1 MTDSTPKSYHTDPTL
16 WLYTSLTAG
25 SSHII
30 TATSR
35 LETILK
41 ANKVPF
47 NALDV
52 ATDEKARMLWGRRA
66 GKRKLPG
73 LVRMGMVVGA
83 SFRHQA
89 TLTLGIKGADCVRV
103 QDLEEVE
110 EWNEYGEIKQ
120 NLIFSDAL
128 PAASTPTPSTTNTPS
143 KPPPPP
149 VAASS
154 SSKPP
159 TASSAPLATSAPAA
173 TSAETPLTTA
183 MRQASLEAAAK
194 AKQSK
199 TQSLAAR
206 KAMSEAQPSA
216 SLSAASGSN
225 ADMPSKLDN
234 SAPGG
239 ALPPTGTSE
248 AEEAVEATA
257 KSEGVTF
264 KGADKLEDESGLGK
278 TPEQTMMHRG
288 SNVSMASPEEIKAVE
303 ESSRIAEAPEEDGV
317 AEEDTGKEV
326 VAGPE
331 AVKTEDAT
339 AATDKAEELP
349 GTKTQEQD
357 AGQGE
362 KVGESV
368 AD

>member
-1 MTDSTPKSYHTDPTL
+1 MTDSTPKSYHTDPAL

-41 ANKVPF
+41 ANQVPF
-47 NALDV
+47 KALDV

-73 LVRMGMVVGA
+73 LVRMGMVVG
-83 SFRHQA
+83 
-89 TLTLGIKGADCVRV
+89 
-103 QDLEEVE
+103 DLEEVE

-120 NLIFSDAL
+120 NLIFADAP

-143 KPPPPP
+143 KPPPSM
-149 VAASS
+149 VAS
-154 SSKPP
+154 SSKPS
-159 TASSAPLATSAPAA
+159 TSSSTSLAGSAPAA
-173 TSAETPLTTA
+173 TSTETPLTTA

-199 TQSLAAR
+199 AQILTPSKSA
-206 KAMSEAQPSA
+206 SEAQSSTFLPGA
-216 SLSAASGSN
+216 SSSN
-225 ADMPSKLDN
+225 ADMLSKLDN

-248 AEEAVEATA
+248 AEEAVEPM
-257 KSEGVTF
+257 
-264 KGADKLEDESGLGK
+264 GK
-278 TPEQTMMHRG
+278 MPR
-288 SNVSMASPEEIKAVE
+288 PEESKAVE
-303 ESSRIAEAPEEDGV
+303 ESSKIAEAPEEEGV

-331 AVKTEDAT
+331 VIKTEDAT
-339 AATDKAEELP
+339 PATDKAEELP
-349 GTKTQEQD
+349 GTRTQEQE
-357 AGQGE
+357 AGVGE

>member
-47 NALDV
+47 KALDV

-73 LVRMGMVVGA
+73 LVRMGMVVG
-83 SFRHQA
+83 
-89 TLTLGIKGADCVRV
+89 
-103 QDLEEVE
+103 DLEEVE

-120 NLIFSDAL
+120 NLIFSDAP

-143 KPPPPP
+143 KPPPSI
-149 VAASS
+149 VAS
-154 SSKPP
+154 SSKPS
-159 TASSAPLATSAPAA
+159 TATSTPLASSAPAA
-173 TSAETPLTTA
+173 TSTEKPLTTA

-199 TQSLAAR
+199 TKSIAAF
-206 KAMSEAQPSA
+206 KSMSEAQPST
-216 SLSAASGSN
+216 SLPSAASSH
-225 ADMPSKLDN
+225 ADMLSKLDN

-239 ALPPTGTSE
+239 TLPPTGTSE
-248 AEEAVEATA
+248 AEEAAEPKG
-257 KSEGVTF
+257 KSAGVTF
-264 KGADKLEDESGLGK
+264 KGAAKPKDTTAQDER
-278 TPEQTMMHRG
+278 PEQMMMHRG
-288 SNVSMASPEEIKAVE
+288 SNISMASPEEIKAVE
-303 ESSRIAEAPEEDGV
+303 ESSKIAEEPEEEGV

-331 AVKTEDAT
+331 VIKTEDAT
-339 AATDKAEELP
+339 AATDNAEELP
-349 GTKTQEQD
+349 GTRTQEQE
-357 AGQGE
+357 AGAGE
-362 KVGESV
+362 KVSESV

>member
-1 MTDSTPKSYHTDPTL
+1 MADSTPKSYHTDPTL

-35 LETILK
+35 LETILR

-47 NALDV
+47 KALDV

-73 LVRMGMVVGA
+73 LVRMGMVVG
-83 SFRHQA
+83 
-89 TLTLGIKGADCVRV
+89 
-103 QDLEEVE
+103 DLEEVE

-120 NLIFSDAL
+120 NLIFSDA
-128 PAASTPTPSTTNTPS
+128 PPTTSTPTPSTTNTPS
-143 KPPPPP
+143 KPPPSM
-149 VAASS
+149 AASS
-154 SSKPP
+154 SKPF
-159 TASSAPLATSAPAA
+159 TTSSTPLAVSAPAT
-173 TSAETPLTTA
+173 TSTETPLTTA

-199 TQSLAAR
+199 TQT
-206 KAMSEAQPSA
+206 KAPSKSMSEAQPSTSLAGA
-216 SLSAASGSN
+216 SSSN
-225 ADMPSKLDN
+225 AEMLSKLDN

-239 ALPPTGTSE
+239 TLPPTGTSE
-248 AEEAVEATA
+248 AEEAVEPKG
-257 KSEGVTF
+257 KSAGVTF
-264 KGADKLEDESGLGK
+264 KGADKSKDISAQGEK
-278 TPEQTMMHRG
+278 PEQMMMHRG
-288 SNVSMASPEEIKAVE
+288 SSVSVASPEEIKAVE
-303 ESSRIAEAPEEDGV
+303 ESSKIAEEPEEEGV

-326 VAGPE
+326 VSGPE
-331 AVKTEDAT
+331 AVTTDDAT
-339 AATDKAEELP
+339 AAGDKAEELP
-349 GTKTQEQD
+349 ETKTQEQE
-357 AGQGE
+357 AGAGE

>member
-1 MTDSTPKSYHTDPTL
+1 MADSTPKSYHTDPTL

-47 NALDV
+47 KALDV

-73 LVRMGMVVGA
+73 LVRMGMVVG
-83 SFRHQA
+83 
-89 TLTLGIKGADCVRV
+89 
-103 QDLEEVE
+103 DLEEVE

-120 NLIFSDAL
+120 NLIFSDGPLAV
-128 PAASTPTPSTTNTPS
+128 STPTPSATNTPS
-143 KPPPPP
+143 KPPPST
-149 VAASS
+149 VAS
-154 SSKPP
+154 SSKPS
-159 TASSAPLATSAPAA
+159 TSIATPLVSSAPAA
-173 TSAETPLTTA
+173 TSADAPLATA

-199 TQSLAAR
+199 AQSQAPS
-206 KAMSEAQPSA
+206 KSISEAQPSTT
-216 SLSAASGSN
+216 LPGASGSN
-225 ADMPSKLDN
+225 ADMLSKLDN

-248 AEEAVEATA
+248 AQKAVEPKG
-257 KSEGVTF
+257 KSAGITF
-264 KGADKLEDESGLGK
+264 KGAATPKDIAARDER
-278 TPEQTMMHRG
+278 PEPMTSHRG

-303 ESSRIAEAPEEDGV
+303 ESSKIAEEPEEEGV
-317 AEEDTGKEV
+317 AGEDTGKEV
-326 VAGPE
+326 VAGPD
-331 AVKTEDAT
+331 VTKTEDAT

-349 GTKTQEQD
+349 GTKTQEQE
-357 AGQGE
+357 AAAGE